1 MRFSQ
6 AQIKFKQLK
15 EEKKAEEEVF
25 NNIKAVRSLYG
36 WAHILKMEVIKHVDD
51 PEARTLFE
59 KVAKTREE
67 VKERTMMSEKLPEK
81 QVKKFSDAFSFDS
94 ETLRRKRKER
104 RRNNIVRM
112 FC

>member
-15 EEKKAEEEVF
+15 EEKKAEEVAF

-36 WAHILKMEVIKHVDD
+36 TAHILKMEVIKHVDD

-67 VKERTMMSEKLPEK
+67 VKERTMMSEKQVEI
-81 QVKKFSDAFSFDS
+81 QVKHFSVSMSFD
-94 ETLRRKRKER
+94 EGEEMQKINILR
-104 RRNNIVRM
+104 I
-112 FC
+112 CCYC